1 MKRTCLVALLCLITG
16 LVAIAQIRPITPTL
30 HEDNIEEVLSA
41 MTVEEKVSL
50 LVGGAGNDLMEW
62 GNQIEID
69 RLMAAVNS
77 GEISQEELDRNVRNL
92 LNH

>member
-30 HEDNIEEVLSA
+30 YEDNIEEVLSA
-41 MTVEEKVSL
+41 MTVEEKVAL